1 MEPPRATILETFV
14 TSSLPKLKIKKN
26 TCKFEGFSLGG
37 PWQASKVQEIRA
49 FSIILK
55 QKWPNTRGI
64 RQIDRPGA
72 FRTRKTR
79 QIELP
84 GAFQTRKIREI
95 EPDT

>member
-1 MEPPRATILETFV
+1 MEPPRATILETFGI
-14 TSSLPKLKIKKN
+14 SSLPKLKIHEKAN
-26 TCKFEGFSLGG
+26 KFEGFSLGR
-37 PWQASKVQEIRA
+37 PWQASKAQEIQA

-64 RQIDRPGA
+64 RQIDPPGA

-84 GAFQTRKIREI
+84 GAFHTRKIRELQ
-95 EPDT
+95 PDT